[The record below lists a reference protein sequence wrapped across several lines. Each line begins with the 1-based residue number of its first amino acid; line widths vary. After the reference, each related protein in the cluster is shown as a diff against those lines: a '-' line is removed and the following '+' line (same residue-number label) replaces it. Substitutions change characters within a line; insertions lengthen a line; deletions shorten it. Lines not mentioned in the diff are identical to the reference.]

1 MHYLREH
8 EEKCAKKKSSSGV
21 GMKSLEAQV
30 RKSLLATEKSS
41 DESYET
47 TDSDESEILA
57 TLAKE
62 NTSDEYSDTGS
73 NETIDSE
80 ESEKERKRSGGA
92 EGREG
97 LAMGELKCRRVKS
110 CESTRATTFK
120 IPSHC
125 N

>member
-30 RKSLLATEKSS
+30 RKSLLATEKSP

-47 TDSDESEILA
+47 TDSDESAILA

-73 NETIDSE
+73 NETTDSE
-80 ESEKERKRSGGA
+80 ESEKERKRSGRGRGA
-92 EGREG
+92 RRTGNGRAQVPQSQK
-97 LAMGELKCRRVKS
+97 L
-110 CESTRATTFK
+110 
-120 IPSHC
+120 
-125 N
+125 

>member
-62 NTSDEYSDTGS
+62 NTSDEYSDTL
-73 NETIDSE
+73 IV
-80 ESEKERKRSGGA
+80 RKVKKKGRGQGGA

-97 LAMGELKCRRVKS
+97 LAMGELKCRRVES
-110 CESTRATTFK
+110 CESTRATTFN
-120 IPSHC
+120 IPRQ
-125 N
+125 